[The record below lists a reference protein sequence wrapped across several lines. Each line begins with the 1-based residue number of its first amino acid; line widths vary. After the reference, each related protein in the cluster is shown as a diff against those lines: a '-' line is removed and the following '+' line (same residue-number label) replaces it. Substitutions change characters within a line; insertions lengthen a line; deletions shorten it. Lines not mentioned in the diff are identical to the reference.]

1 VSAELPTLPKP
12 VQALVDAANR
22 GDTPAFLAGFTPDGV
37 VDDWGR
43 EFRGPADIQGWSDA
57 EFIGVEVAL
66 EVEEVEL
73 DGTRTI
79 VAATVGGNG
88 FNGPSTFTF
97 TTVGGLVSRMMIR
110 G

>member
-1 VSAELPTLPKP
+1 MTG
-12 VQALVDAANR
+12 AASS
-22 GDTPAFLAGFTPDGV
+22 GGGGAS
-37 VDDWGR
+37 
-43 EFRGPADIQGWSDA
+43 EGWSDG
-57 EFIGVEVAL
+57 EFIGVEVTL

-97 TTVGGLVSRMMIR
+97 VTVGGLVSRMTIR
-110 G
+110 A